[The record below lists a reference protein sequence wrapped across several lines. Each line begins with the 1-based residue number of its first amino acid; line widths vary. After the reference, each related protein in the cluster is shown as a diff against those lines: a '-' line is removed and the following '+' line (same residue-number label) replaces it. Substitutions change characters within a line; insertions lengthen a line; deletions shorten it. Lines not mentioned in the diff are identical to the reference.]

1 MKKLCILVFMFLCAL
16 QINSMAQ
23 GGTAIDKQLEQLRTR
38 QTYNMHKEHWNA
50 AWIEVPDADRD
61 AFGVFY
67 FRKDIEISSLPE
79 TFLIHVSADQRYKLY
94 VNGHLAS
101 LGPARNDSKHWN
113 YETLDIA
120 QYLTAGKNVV
130 AAQVWSEG
138 QFKPI
143 ANATIRPGFILLG
156 EGEASV
162 LNTDNSSILDIRLS
176 LHHCHRSNDTKGV

>member
-1 MKKLCILVFMFLCAL
+1 
-16 QINSMAQ
+16 MAQ
-23 GGTAIDKQLEQLRTR
+23 GGTAIDKQLKQLRTR

-50 AWIEVPDADRD
+50 AWIEVPDADRN

-120 QYLTAGKNVV
+120 QYHASSRWND
-130 AAQVWSEG
+130 QC
-138 QFKPI
+138 
-143 ANATIRPGFILLG
+143 LL
-156 EGEASV
+156 
-162 LNTDNSSILDIRLS
+162 
-176 LHHCHRSNDTKGV
+176 